1 MKMKMKK
8 ESKYVRV
15 PTWMMIVFLIFYYL
29 RQRYLV
35 TTDNYDIIICLASF
49 IVTVIYYFCM
59 LFVKKEKKSMLHCFI
74 VLFWLV
80 VGDGFVC
87 IHMDYVL
94 KTTQRVLL
102 VLYNLKDIIQEGVV
116 QYFSLLKT
124 GDLRKN
130 LALEI

>member
-1 MKMKMKK
+1 MKK

-15 PTWMMIVFLIFYYL
+15 PVWMMIVYLIFYYL
-29 RQRYLV
+29 SEQYLV

-80 VGDGFVC
+80 VGGWICLYSYGLC
-87 IHMDYVL
+87 I
-94 KTTQRVLL
+94 
-102 VLYNLKDIIQEGVV
+102 KDNAESITCTSQLEGYYTRRGSSV
-116 QYFSLLKT
+116 FSLLKT
-124 GDLRKN
+124 GDLRKIV
-130 LALEI
+130 ALEK